1 MSSEMDSG
9 KWESLI
15 SGMLKNWGAPGL
27 AVTILDENKVIYS
40 DGIGYR
46 NLEKNLEMTKN
57 TMHPIASCS
66 KSFTSTAIAM
76 LVDEGKLNWSTP
88 VAEYLPQFKMKDP
101 IASRLVTITDLLSHR
116 TGLPRHDM
124 VWVDSLFKY
133 DQILERLPY
142 LDSTMDIRKGLQYCN
157 LAFIVAAVIVEELSG
172 KRFADFISK
181 RIFSPLGM
189 NNSNFS
195 VDAMRETEDYA
206 TPYTIDYKA
215 NEFKLIECEYVVYDS
230 VTGAG
235 SINASTS
242 DVGKWLRFH
251 LNNGKSGTK
260 QLVSPENLRMTYTP
274 GLDATGCPESM
285 KTILSR
291 IYPEQTWFN
300 MDSWALGW
308 MNQIYRGHKIISHG
322 GILDGSR
329 SLMIFDPVSGF
340 GVNVIVNQ
348 SDTFVASA
356 VSYAILDRLLGL
368 DPVNWREIFE
378 PIEENLHTVIR
389 DSGKH
394 SQLLRKK
401 NTSPN
406 HNLQD
411 YVGKYYHP
419 GNGLLE
425 TILTDGTLR
434 VKHGTAEYPLEHY
447 HYDTFQY
454 VINRWEFREL
464 LTFHTDVYGDISGV
478 TIKLEEKLPPIM
490 FKRLPDESML
500 SPKFLEKL
508 TGRYLLAGQIVEI
521 SLNDNNSLRFTP
533 TGQVSTQLEAVKD
546 TRFKS
551 KGSDI
556 FTVTF
561 RGDEFGKFNEF
572 IFVSFGEVILAKRV
586 E

>member
-15 SGMLKNWGAPGL
+15 SCMLKQWGAPGL
-27 AVTILDENKVIYS
+27 AVSILNENQTIYS

-46 NLEKNLEMTKN
+46 NIEKNLEMTKD

-124 VWVDSLFKY
+124 VWVDNLFKY
-133 DQILERLPY
+133 DQILERL
-142 LDSTMDIRKGLQYCN
+142 QYCN
-157 LAFIVAAVIVEELSG
+157 LTFLAAAIVVEKLSG

-181 RIFSPLGM
+181 RVFKPLGM
-189 NNSNFS
+189 NDSNFS
-195 VDAMRETEDYA
+195 VDAMRKTENYA

-215 NEFKLIECEYVVYDS
+215 NEFNLIECEYVVYDS
-230 VTGAG
+230 LTGAG
-235 SINASTS
+235 SINASTN

-251 LNNGKSGTK
+251 LSDGRVGNK
-260 QLVSPENLRMTYTP
+260 QLVSPENLKVTYTP

-329 SLMIFDPVSGF
+329 SLMVFDPVKGI

-368 DPVNWREIFE
+368 DPVNWREVFE
-378 PIEENLHTVIR
+378 PIEENLHIVIR

-406 HNLQD
+406 HNLED

-419 GNGLLE
+419 GYGVLE
-425 TILTDGTLR
+425 AILTDGALR
-434 VKHGTAEYPLEHY
+434 AKHGTAEYPLEHY

-454 VINRWEFREL
+454 AINRWEFREL
-464 LTFHTDVYGDISGV
+464 LTFHMDVYGDISGV

-490 FKRLPDESML
+490 FRRLPDESMM
-500 SPKFLEKL
+500 SPKFLKKL
-508 TGRYLLAGQIVEI
+508 TGRYMLAGQVVEI
-521 SLNDNNSLRFTP
+521 SLNANNSLRFTP
-533 TGQVSTQLEAVKD
+533 TGQVSMQLEAVKN

-551 KGSDI
+551 KDSDI
-556 FTVTF
+556 FTITF
-561 RGDEFGKFNEF
+561 RGDESGKINEF
-572 IFVSFGEVILAKRV
+572 IFVSFGEAILAKRM